1 VTTCTNLFS
10 MLVHLGHTWEKK
22 PRKME
27 WLEFEQTLVDIINL
41 PDASEHTK
49 LECIK
54 ECIDAYTRRG
64 HFRQTT

>member
-1 VTTCTNLFS
+1 MNTLNAALCHIGRV
-10 MLVHLGHTWEKK
+10 WDK
-22 PRKME
+22 PSHSKIN

-54 ECIDAYTRRG
+54 ECINAYTRRG
-64 HFRQTT
+64 HFR